1 MEKTVFWSWQSDLD
15 SRVTREVIRFALDAA
30 ITMLSAD
37 VEEADRPSL
46 TSDTQGVAGT
56 PDIVATILRKI
67 DEAAVFVGDVTP
79 IAVSE
84 SGKACANPNV
94 LLEMGYANRALTEHR
109 VIQVWNTAFDGAT
122 LEKLP
127 FDMRG
132 RRGPIS
138 FHLPV
143 GAETGELRRVRGEL
157 AKQLAAALQLAL
169 EQVPPPPPET
179 VRWQP
184 HFPGDVDLWFD
195 RAEPQIVTQASHGSS
210 KYRWKDH
217 FPGYARLIPSKW
229 NGKPGARRSL
239 ASSEGHPDLMADA
252 RSLGFGTSQSGAAI
266 YWPGTEEDGVAPT
279 MAVTQWF
286 EKTGEFW
293 GVAGGFLFDRD
304 GRITLAT
311 GYFFRHWLDFLKRNA
326 KLALDHGGSLP
337 IHVRLGV
344 NGLAGSWWPRGSF
357 DFGEDGFGAVEPS
370 YQYDATLTSVETE
383 ALQQVVVDAFNG
395 LAAVYG
401 LEPFTL
407 AEIVEMAKR

>member
-109 VIQVWNTAFDGAT
+109 VIHVWNTAFDGAT

-157 AKQLAAALQLAL
+157 AKQLAAALQLTL

-179 VRWQP
+179 VHWQP
-184 HFPGDVDLWFD
+184 HHPGDPDLWFD
-195 RAEPQIVTQASHGSS
+195 RTQNQVVTGRTGGTA
-210 KYRWKDH
+210 KVRWEGNH
-217 FPGYARLIPSKW
+217 TGFARLIPSKW
-229 NGKPGARRSL
+229 KATPGARL
-239 ASSEGHPDLMADA
+239 ALANHPGHPALLANANRLD
-252 RSLGFGTSQSGAAI
+252 FGVSRGGAMI
-266 YWPGTEEDGVAPT
+266 FWPGTPQPDYVPT
-279 MAVTQWF
+279 LALTQWF

-293 GVAGGFLFDRD
+293 GVAGGFLFDRE
-304 GRITLAT
+304 GRKTLAT
-311 GYFFRHWLDFLKRNA
+311 GYFFKQWLDFLKRST
-326 KLALDHGGSLP
+326 KHALQHGGSLP
-337 IHVRLGV
+337 LHVKLGISS
-344 NGLAGSWWPRGSF
+344 LEDSWWPRGRF
-357 DFGEDGFGAVEPS
+357 DFDDDGRQAVEPC
-370 YQYDATLTSVETE
+370 YEYNATLTSIESDAVQEV
-383 ALQQVVVDAFNG
+383 AVNAFNG
-395 LAAVYG
+395 LAHIYAY
-401 LEPFTL
+401 EPFTL
-407 AEIVEMAKR
+407 AEILEMAKV